1 MAYGLQVYAANGT
14 LIMDVSSR
22 GARSVGNARTASIT
36 NGSYIDVTVSGM
48 TSGDNWAVYVTPV
61 SPPSGAN
68 SQNYDSVRNSGY
80 FRISNNMGVS
90 SAFDYIVIR
99 TG

>member
-1 MAYGLQVYAANGT
+1 MAYGLEVYAANGT
-14 LIMDVSSR
+14 IIIDVSSR
-22 GARSVGNARTASIT
+22 EARSVGSDRTASIA
-36 NGSYIDVTVSGM
+36 NGAFVDVTVSGM

-61 SPPSGAN
+61 SPPNSFN
-68 SQNYDSVRNSGY
+68 SQKYTSVRNSGY
-80 FRISNNMGVS
+80 FRITNNMQVA